1 MPNGVKIFYT
11 TKSNT
16 MKKLLLLLLIAP
28 MIGNSQ
34 LLDLPVS
41 EVIVT
46 NQFNHYYQVPQG
58 KVAQLVSSSFNEVY
72 MFYAE

>member
-1 MPNGVKIFYT
+1 
-11 TKSNT
+11 
-16 MKKLLLLLLIAP
+16 